1 VNNSSL
7 NFTVGRSTRVSRIA
21 TVFFCVAIVVLLSAP
36 TWCGRGELS
45 MLVEFFYYLALAE
58 LWNLLAGYAGV
69 ISLGS
74 QGFIGLGGYALF
86 FFTLILG
93 WHPLLALVAA
103 GVVGILIAL
112 PGAAVVLRLH
122 GAYLAIATW
131 VLAEVARLGFSEMT
145 SLGAGSGTSLDVEI
159 VRRVQ
164 LPFLSRDSVLFLLA
178 LVFAILTV
186 GLSYLLLCSKY
197 GLALKSTRDDETS
210 ARSSG
215 INSFGL
221 KLGVFVA
228 SAAGTTLIGALIYLT
243 KLRISPASAFDINW
257 TSNIIFI
264 VIIGGIG
271 TLEGPIVGTILF
283 FVLRQYL
290 SDLGSWYLIIL
301 GALAVVVMLKMPR
314 GLWGAFS
321 YRFDVR
327 LFPTRRHLVLGTSAH
342 VRQSSKN
349 TGGLH
354 AAVSSLESGTRL
366 TDAR

>member
-1 VNNSSL
+1 MIVN
-7 NFTVGRSTRVSRIA
+7 VERSTRTSRISTA
-21 TVFFCVAIVVLLSAP
+21 VFCVAIVVLVSAP
-36 TWCGRGELS
+36 AWAGRGQLS

-69 ISLGS
+69 ISLGA

-86 FFTLILG
+86 FFTLNMG
-93 WHPLLALVAA
+93 WHPLFALIAA
-103 GVVGILIAL
+103 GVVGLVVAV
-112 PGAAVVLRLH
+112 PAAAVMLRLH

-145 SLGAGSGTSLDVEI
+145 SLGAGSGISLGVASVRHVE
-159 VRRVQ
+159 
-164 LPFLSRDSVLFLLA
+164 LPFVSRDGIFFLLA
-178 LVFAILTV
+178 LLFAILTV
-186 GLSYLLLCSKY
+186 ALSYLLLCSKY
-197 GLALKSTRDDETS
+197 GLALKSVRDNETS

-215 INSFGL
+215 VNSYGL

-228 SAAGTTLIGALIYLT
+228 SSAGMALIGALIYLT
-243 KLRISPASAFDINW
+243 KLRISPAAAFDANW

-271 TLEGPIVGTILF
+271 TLEGPIIGTIVF

-301 GALAVVVMLKMPR
+301 GGLAVVVMLKMPR

-321 YRFDVR
+321 HRFDVR
-327 LFPTRRHLVLGTSAH
+327 LFPTRRRLVLGNPDK
-342 VRQSSKN
+342 VRPPSGDAGK
-349 TGGLH
+349 TEL
-354 AAVSSLESGTRL
+354 AVNPGDPS
-366 TDAR
+366 

>member
-1 VNNSSL
+1 MNV
-7 NFTVGRSTRVSRIA
+7 TVERSTRTSRVA
-21 TVFFCVAIVVLLSAP
+21 TVVFCVVIVVLLSAP
-36 TWCGRGELS
+36 GWAGRGELS
-45 MLVEFFYYLALAE
+45 MLVEFFYYLAIAE

-74 QGFIGLGGYALF
+74 QGFIGLGGYVMF
-86 FFTLILG
+86 FCTLNMG
-93 WHPLLALVAA
+93 WHPLLALVVA
-103 GVVGILIAL
+103 GIVGTIIAF

-131 VLAEVARLGFSEMT
+131 VLAEVARLCFAEMT
-145 SLGAGSGTSLDVEI
+145 SLGAGSGTSLDVDI
-159 VRRVQ
+159 VRR
-164 LPFLSRDSVLFLLA
+164 LDFPFMSRDGVLFLLA
-178 LVFAILTV
+178 LLCAVLTV
-186 GLSYLLLCSKY
+186 ALSYLLLCSKY
-197 GLALKSTRDDETS
+197 GLALKSARDDEIS

-215 INSFGL
+215 INSFAL

-228 SAAGTTLIGALIYLT
+228 SGAGTTLLGALIYLT

-271 TLEGPIVGTILF
+271 TLEGPIVGTIVF

-314 GLWGAFS
+314 GLWGAFAH
-321 YRFDVR
+321 RFDVR
-327 LFPTRRHLVLGTSAH
+327 LFPTRRRLVLGTSDQVNPQTIGA
-342 VRQSSKN
+342 SEIA
-349 TGGLH
+349 L
-354 AAVSSLESGTRL
+354 AANQGKHT
-366 TDAR
+366 

>member
-1 VNNSSL
+1 MNV
-7 NFTVGRSTRVSRIA
+7 TVERSTRTSRTA
-21 TVFFCVAIVVLLSAP
+21 AVVFCVAIVVLLSAP
-36 TWCGRGELS
+36 AWAGRGELS
-45 MLVEFFYYLALAE
+45 MLVEFFYYLAIAE

-74 QGFIGLGGYALF
+74 QGFIGLGGYVMF
-86 FFTLILG
+86 FCTLNMG
-93 WHPLLALVAA
+93 WHPLLALAAA
-103 GVVGILIAL
+103 GIVGFIIAI

-131 VLAEVARLGFSEMT
+131 VLAEVARLGFAEMT
-145 SLGAGSGTSLDVEI
+145 SLGAGSGTSLDVDI
-159 VRRVQ
+159 VRRLD
-164 LPFLSRDSVLFLLA
+164 LPFMSRDAVLFLLA
-178 LVFAILTV
+178 LLFAILTV

-197 GLALKSTRDDETS
+197 GLALKSARDDET
-210 ARSSG
+210 AAKSSG

-228 SAAGTTLIGALIYLT
+228 SGAGTALIGALIYLT

-271 TLEGPIVGTILF
+271 TLEGPIIGTVLF

-301 GALAVVVMLKMPR
+301 GALAVVIMLKMPR

-327 LFPTRRHLVLGTSAH
+327 LFPTRRNLVLTSHQPHISPVTAGEAALAAH
-342 VRQSSKN
+342 QGKR
-349 TGGLH
+349 
-354 AAVSSLESGTRL
+354 
-366 TDAR
+366 